1 MTPVAGAVKESVAGG
16 TAVPGL
22 PSGRAGGSDAGAGG
36 AAGAS
41 GVAGGSDGVDGS
53 DGHGADDGH
62 RGETGLGA
70 RLDAA
75 RSALASVVS
84 DLDPARLTGAD
95 AAGLYASL
103 VGLERLVV
111 AGKTLLAP
119 RIEGSGVWRDGGH
132 RSAAVMLASLE
143 GVATGQAQ
151 NTLVNGQRLSQ
162 LPGTEAALRTGVLSG
177 PKVTEL
183 TGAGILA
190 PEREQELLA
199 GAEEA
204 PLQAVRERCQRSR
217 ATSGSEDP
225 RARVVRIRAARY
237 FSSWTDGE
245 GAFCYQGRDTLDR
258 GAQILSHL
266 DQVATRLRRTRRAAG
281 DEQDGPERT
290 VRADAFYALLTRR
303 HPDTGAP
310 LSPRPRPTSATG
322 SASGPD
328 PDREGD
334 GDTGVEDDADA
345 GVEDTSSGAT
355 AGADADAGVEDTSGR
370 DTSDATSTG
379 DTTDATA
386 TTDGRPPDDPS
397 LLIDGPPTCSVIVR
411 VDRDALLR
419 GHTEGDECCE
429 IDNQGPIPVA
439 MARDLA
445 NDSFLRIVFHE
456 AGDIRAVCHLGRTI
470 NQQLRTALVFRDST
484 CVVPGCG
491 TSFGLEIDHIVPF
504 AEGGPTTLDNLA
516 LLCHHHHFLKTYEG
530 WVLSSE
536 GTGPKGTPRWRFEPQ
551 PAFGQEPGL
560 GMDTDEERDKRKRD
574 RRNE

>member
-1 MTPVAGAVKESVAGG
+1 MTPVACAVKESVAVG
-16 TAVPGL
+16 TAVPGV
-22 PSGRAGGSDAGAGG
+22 PAAGSVGAGAGSAA
-36 AAGAS
+36 AAG
-41 GVAGGSDGVDGS
+41 DGLNS
-53 DGHGADDGH
+53 SDGH
-62 RGETGLGA
+62 RGSDGLGA
-70 RLDAA
+70 RLDTA
-75 RSALASVVS
+75 RSGLASVVA

-95 AAGLYASL
+95 AAELYESL
-103 VGLERLVV
+103 VAIERLTN

-119 RIEGSGVWRDGGH
+119 RIEASGVWRDGGH

-151 NTLVNGQRLSQ
+151 STLSNGQRLGQ

-190 PEREQELLA
+190 PEREAELLA

-204 PLQAVRERCQRSR
+204 PLQAVRERCRRSR
-217 ATSGSEDP
+217 ATSGTEDP

-237 FSSWTDGE
+237 FSSWTDAE

-266 DQVATRLRRTRRAAG
+266 GQVATRLRRARRAAG
-281 DEQDGPERT
+281 DEQDTPERA

-303 HPDTGAP
+303 HPDSGAP
-310 LSPRPRPTSATG
+310 LGPRSTPATG

-328 PDREGD
+328 PGA
-334 GDTGVEDDADA
+334 DDADA
-345 GVEDTSSGAT
+345 GVEFSTS
-355 AGADADAGVEDTSGR
+355 EDT
-370 DTSDATSTG
+370 D
-379 DTTDATA
+379 DATA
-386 TTDGRPPDDPS
+386 TQNTAGSTATTDSRPPDDPCS
-397 LLIDGPPTCSVIVR
+397 LIDGPPTCSVMVR

-419 GHTEGDECCE
+419 GYAEGDECCE

-445 NDSFLRIVFHE
+445 NNSFLRLVFHE
-456 AGDIRAVCHLGRTI
+456 AGDIRAVCHMGRTI
-470 NQQLRTALVFRDST
+470 NRQLRTALVFRDTT

-530 WVLSSE
+530 WLLAKE

-551 PAFGQEPGL
+551 PPFGQEPGL

>member
-16 TAVPGL
+16 TA
-22 PSGRAGGSDAGAGG
+22 G
-36 AAGAS
+36 AAA
-41 GVAGGSDGVDGS
+41 VAGP
-53 DGHGADDGH
+53 
-62 RGETGLGA
+62 ETGLGA
-70 RLDAA
+70 RLEVA
-75 RSALASVVS
+75 RSALASVVA

-281 DEQDGPERT
+281 DGQDSPERA

-322 SASGPD
+322 SASEPD
-328 PDREGD
+328 P
-334 GDTGVEDDADA
+334 
-345 GVEDTSSGAT
+345 
-355 AGADADAGVEDTSGR
+355 
-370 DTSDATSTG
+370 
-379 DTTDATA
+379 
-386 TTDGRPPDDPS
+386 GRPPDPDTGDEDPPDAAVGTGGPHDMGTGLS
-397 LLIDGPPTCSVIVR
+397 DTGLCDNDGTTPNGGPAEDISSIIDGPPTCSVIVR

>member
-16 TAVPGL
+16 TA
-22 PSGRAGGSDAGAGG
+22 G
-36 AAGAS
+36 AAA
-41 GVAGGSDGVDGS
+41 VAGP
-53 DGHGADDGH
+53 
-62 RGETGLGA
+62 ETGLGA
-70 RLDAA
+70 RLEVA
-75 RSALASVVS
+75 RSALASVVA

-151 NTLVNGQRLSQ
+151 STLVNGQRLSQ

-281 DEQDGPERT
+281 DGQDGPERA

-310 LSPRPRPTSATG
+310 LSPRPRPTSAAG
-322 SASGPD
+322 SASGSD
-328 PDREGD
+328 PDREG
-334 GDTGVEDDADA
+334 
-345 GVEDTSSGAT
+345 
-355 AGADADAGVEDTSGR
+355 DADAGVEDTSGR
-370 DTSDATSTG
+370 DTSDATASG

-386 TTDGRPPDDPS
+386 PTGGRPPDDPS

-470 NQQLRTALVFRDST
+470 NQQLRTALVFQDST

-536 GTGPKGTPRWRFEPQ
+536 GTGPMGTPRWRFEPQ

>member
-16 TAVPGL
+16 TA
-22 PSGRAGGSDAGAGG
+22 G
-36 AAGAS
+36 AAA
-41 GVAGGSDGVDGS
+41 VAGP
-53 DGHGADDGH
+53 
-62 RGETGLGA
+62 ETGLGA

-75 RSALASVVS
+75 RSALASVVA

-266 DQVATRLRRTRRAAG
+266 DQVATGCAG
-281 DEQDGPERT
+281 PDGRPGTDRT
-290 VRADAFYALLTRR
+290 VPNGR
-303 HPDTGAP
+303 
-310 LSPRPRPTSATG
+310 
-322 SASGPD
+322 SGPT
-328 PDREGD
+328 PSTPSHKTPPRHRGTAFAPAPAHLGHRLGFGAGSRREGD
-334 GDTGVEDDADA
+334 GDTGADADADA

-355 AGADADAGVEDTSGR
+355 AGADADAGAEDTIRPGHRRCHLRPGHRRCHLHRGHHRCHGHQPVADHRTTRPCS
-370 DTSDATSTG
+370 STG
-379 DTTDATA
+379 L
-386 TTDGRPPDDPS
+386 RP
-397 LLIDGPPTCSVIVR
+397 VR
-411 VDRDALLR
+411 
-419 GHTEGDECCE
+419 
-429 IDNQGPIPVA
+429 
-439 MARDLA
+439 
-445 NDSFLRIVFHE
+445 
-456 AGDIRAVCHLGRTI
+456 
-470 NQQLRTALVFRDST
+470 
-484 CVVPGCG
+484 
-491 TSFGLEIDHIVPF
+491 
-504 AEGGPTTLDNLA
+504 
-516 LLCHHHHFLKTYEG
+516 
-530 WVLSSE
+530 
-536 GTGPKGTPRWRFEPQ
+536 
-551 PAFGQEPGL
+551 
-560 GMDTDEERDKRKRD
+560 
-574 RRNE
+574 